1 MDTYMQFKTFLENLA
16 GYVETYRSVTSS
28 STLAADDYR
37 KTLLVDSGS
46 AVTLTIPTHA
56 SVPFEI
62 GAVIPITHIGT
73 GIVTIAAASGVTLR
87 QRSGSVESAGQWAE
101 MAVRKIAT
109 NEWILCGDLAGGEG
123 EPGDET
129 APELVS
135 ATVEEDGET
144 LTLVFDEN
152 VNVGTGGN
160 GGFAL
165 TASGGAATLTYA
177 SGDGTTTLVY
187 DISRVVEDDE
197 TLTLDYTQPND
208 GIEDDAGNDLANI
221 EAEAVANDS
230 EQVGGSGPGDT
241 QAFSLGGQFNWFLA
255 GTTSYKFI
263 GVQFTVSGG
272 AINDI
277 HKLAARLMKAGTPT
291 AGNIRM
297 VVRASSVGNQP
308 TGANLVQTAWRDR
321 TTVASSPTWEN
332 FGGNDIEFDLPNG
345 NYFAILESTTADA
358 STSNAVQWAYGLADA
373 DPEGTEAGDA
383 IMLLSEDGSSWVSGG
398 NGDLGFRM
406 FID

>member
-1 MDTYMQFKTFLENLA
+1 MDTYTQFKTFLENLA

-73 GIVTIAAASGVTLR
+73 GTVTIAAASGVTLR

-101 MAVRKIAT
+101 MAVRKIAA
-109 NEWILCGDLAGGEG
+109 NEWILCGDLADGEG

-197 TLTLDYTQPND
+197 TLTLDYTQPGD

-221 EAEAVANDS
+221 EDEAVTNDS
-230 EQVGGSGPGDT
+230 EEAGGSGPGDT
-241 QAFSLGGQFNWFLA
+241 QAFSLGGEYNYQLAAVADTKFLA
-255 GTTSYKFI
+255 
-263 GVQFTVSGG
+263 VEFTISGG

-277 HKLAARLMKAGTPT
+277 HKIASRLKRMGTAATGDIRMLIRASGGSTPT
-291 AGNIRM
+291 G
-297 VVRASSVGNQP
+297 G
-308 TGANLVQTAWRDR
+308 NLVATDWIDRLTVGTSDYAW
-321 TTVASSPTWEN
+321 VN
-332 FGGNDIEFDLPNG
+332 FGANDIEFDLPNG
-345 NYFAILESTTADA
+345 DYFAILESTVSDPD
-358 STSNAVQWAYGLADA
+358 SSNAIHWAYGE
-373 DPEGTEAGDA
+373 EGGGGLSAGDA
-383 IMLLSEDGSSWVSGG
+383 TMCISDDGTTWVGG
-398 NGDLGFRM
+398 GAGDLGVRLFTN
-406 FID
+406 